1 MSGLLAGTFTFLFFT
16 FLGTWAFWRREEER
30 EELRRRLSLS
40 RGRVLAGG
48 RKAVRP
54 AFLDRLSAEANR
66 AGLDLDPARAGMLAL
81 FSAAGFFAAVSL
93 IFGDFAAGIPAAP
106 AGVVVVHIVLRMMGE
121 RRLARMSEE
130 AAGLLTFLANALR
143 GGLSLAQA
151 LKQAEERTPG
161 PLREELS
168 RINRDVEFGKPAAQA
183 FSAIEERVPAAE
195 FRMAALATRIHAQI
209 GGDLAGIY
217 ERIARTA
224 ADQQSLR
231 RAVQAETAE
240 GRLTGLIA
248 GGAFFAI
255 VGFLRIASPEYMEP
269 LTKTLGGRLAVGLCC
284 AAAVVGTLIC
294 FRMTDFKVDE

>member
-1 MSGLLAGTFTFLFFT
+1 MSGLVAGTLSFLCFAL
-16 FLGTWAFWRREEER
+16 LGTWAFWRREEER
-30 EELRRRLSLS
+30 EELKRRLSLS
-40 RGRVLAGG
+40 RAGASARV
-48 RKAVRP
+48 RKAARL
-54 AFLDRLSAEANR
+54 AIFDRISDEAR
-66 AGLDLDPARAGMLAL
+66 QAGLDLDPARAALLAL

-93 IFGDFAAGIPAAP
+93 IFGDFAAGVPAAP
-106 AGVVVVHIVLRMMGE
+106 AGVVVVHIVLRMAGE
-121 RRLARMSEE
+121 RRLARMSGE

-151 LKQAEERTPG
+151 LKQAEERTPA
-161 PLREELS
+161 PLRDELS
-168 RINRDVEFGKPAAQA
+168 RINRDVDLGKPAAQA
-183 FSAIEERVPAAE
+183 FSAVEARVPAAE

-209 GGDLAGIY
+209 GGDLAGVY

-255 VGFLRIASPEYMEP
+255 VGFLRIASPEYMDP
-269 LTKTLGGRLAVGLCC
+269 LTRTLGGRLAVGLCC

-294 FRMTDFKVDE
+294 FRMTDFKVE